1 MPTSKKESLSKSLN
15 PSLNVVIVAAEAS
28 SAAYA
33 EQLLKIW
40 TSSGVSW
47 KATGIGSREMEA
59 LGFNILGRSEELAV
73 VGLQEIIAHWSDIKK
88 AFNNVVDFAKTEK
101 PDFVL
106 LMDYPE
112 FNLRLAKK
120 IKALGIPVVYY
131 ISPQIW
137 AWRSYRVHQI
147 KKLVDLML
155 VIFPFEEAFYTKH
168 GVPVRFVGHPL
179 LELLDKK
186 TASLQSVQQTR
197 AQLLSKNTKTR
208 ILGLMPGSRRSE
220 LKYNLKTQI
229 DAAHL
234 ICQQHSEVQPVL
246 FIAPSLDEKSVKE
259 QCAQYQY
266 TGLFLKEDPF
276 FMIQTADEI
285 LCASGTATLMVGL
298 CEKPMVIM
306 YKMNSFSGRLAKL
319 LVNKIPFFGMVNLIS
334 GREIVPERFQEKANP
349 KELAYCISRM
359 IKDTDYR
366 QQMLLDLK
374 NLKVQLG
381 SGGGLRQLAQ
391 ALLEFRQKRAPQAE
405 E

>member
-1 MPTSKKESLSKSLN
+1 MPISKKESLNQSL
-15 PSLNVVIVAAEAS
+15 SVVIVAAEAS

-33 EQLLKIW
+33 EQLLQIW
-40 TSSGVSW
+40 TDSGVSW

-88 AFNNVVDFAKTEK
+88 AFNNVVDFAKSEK

-120 IKALGIPVVYY
+120 IKGLGIPVVYY

-168 GVPVRFVGHPL
+168 SVPVRFVGHPL

-186 TASLQSVQQTR
+186 TSSLQSVQQTR
-197 AQLLSKNTKTR
+197 EQLLAKNAKAR

-229 DAAHL
+229 EAAHL
-234 ICQQHSEVQPVL
+234 ICQQHPEVQPVL
-246 FIAPSLDEKSVKE
+246 FIAPSLDEESVRE
-259 QCAQYQY
+259 QCEQHHYQ
-266 TGLFLKEDPF
+266 GLFLKEDPF

-306 YKMNSFSGRLAKL
+306 YKMNAVSGKLAKL

-334 GREIVPERFQEKANP
+334 GREIVPERFQERANP
-349 KELAYCISRM
+349 QELAMCISRM
-359 IKDTDYR
+359 IKDSTYR
-366 QQMLLDLK
+366 QKVLSDLK
-374 NLKVQLG
+374 DLKVMLG

-391 ALLEFRQKRAPQAE
+391 TLLEFWQHRSSRAD
-405 E
+405 